1 MEDKDLRDFFAAFAM
16 LGLVQR
22 NGPIEEIGEVSYDI
36 ADKLLSARS
45 GVAEGGIVAIKRKKS

>member
-22 NGPIEEIGEVSYDI
+22 NGLIEEIGDVSYDI
-36 ADKLLSARS
+36 ADKMLTARS
-45 GVAEGGIVAIKRKKS
+45 GASEGGIVAIKRKKS